1 MIETPYNAA
10 QATAAIKNPDFGC
23 RQKTGI
29 GSKFASHGLLAI
41 CLTWLQAGRPN
52 HHVAGIN
59 VPDEARRQAR
69 ADQTPERAK
78 RKQTAAS
85 APSRVLTRCSAS
97 HLTRRARVSG
107 PAS

>member
-29 GSKFASHGLLAI
+29 GLKFASHGLLAI

-52 HHVAGIN
+52 HHVAGFMSLRRHAVKPGRSSPSLVN
-59 VPDEARRQAR
+59 LGEKDELRMTEQRKN
-69 ADQTPERAK
+69 AK
-78 RKQTAAS
+78 TAYAIS
-85 APSRVLTRCSAS
+85 K
-97 HLTRRARVSG
+97 
-107 PAS
+107 PA

>member
-10 QATAAIKNPDFGC
+10 QVTAAIKNPDFGC

-69 ADQTPERAK
+69 ARGFPPVPLVNLGEKDELKVTEQRKNAK
-78 RKQTAAS
+78 TAYAIS
-85 APSRVLTRCSAS
+85 K
-97 HLTRRARVSG
+97 
-107 PAS
+107 PA

>member
-29 GSKFASHGLLAI
+29 GSKVASHGLLAI

-59 VPDEARRQAR
+59 VLARARRQAR
-69 ADQTPERAK
+69 R
-78 RKQTAAS
+78 RG
-85 APSRVLTRCSAS
+85 
-97 HLTRRARVSG
+97 RARPLVNLGEKDELMMTGEAKNAKTAYAISK
-107 PAS
+107 PA